1 MRCAKK
7 KAAAWARS
15 CALAWRI
22 WKKRRRGWKPIAAP
36 FCAATRNGC
45 NRAWWNCS
53 GHRSTKNG
61 FCRKWRARG
70 SQRHPGRTGPAECAR
85 EAFSRFA
92 RPGWRGGQ
100 EDGLP
105 AAGNEPRGEH
115 PAFEDLGPG
124 GRGLEGYRDRLADE
138 VGDREI
144 AGAGAESGMSIVY
157 IVSAPS
163 GSGKSTLVNE
173 LFKMVGH
180 LDFSIS
186 YTTRPP
192 FGSERNGKE
201 YFFVSREEFEA
212 MIAAD
217 EFLEHAEVFGNYYG
231 TARRFLREAENR
243 SNDLLLDIDVQG
255 ASKIKEKIP
264 EAVSIFILPP
274 DRDKLEWRLRTRGL
288 DSEEVIRRR
297 LDTARREIE
306 NYSKYDYI
314 LVNNVVEQSADE
326 LKDIVLAERLKK
338 KAGRNFLKKNSG

>member
-1 MRCAKK
+1 
-7 KAAAWARS
+7 
-15 CALAWRI
+15 
-22 WKKRRRGWKPIAAP
+22 
-36 FCAATRNGC
+36 
-45 NRAWWNCS
+45 
-53 GHRSTKNG
+53 
-61 FCRKWRARG
+61 
-70 SQRHPGRTGPAECAR
+70 
-85 EAFSRFA
+85 
-92 RPGWRGGQ
+92 
-100 EDGLP
+100 
-105 AAGNEPRGEH
+105 
-115 PAFEDLGPG
+115 
-124 GRGLEGYRDRLADE
+124 
-138 VGDREI
+138 
-144 AGAGAESGMSIVY
+144 MSIVY

-173 LFKMVGH
+173 LFKRVRN

-192 FGSERNGKE
+192 RGSEQNGKE
-201 YFFVSREEFEA
+201 YFFVSRQEFEA

-217 EFLEHAEVFGNYYG
+217 EFLEHATVFGNYYG

-255 ASKIKEKIP
+255 ASKIKERIP

-314 LVNNVVEQSADE
+314 LVNNLIEQSADE
-326 LKDIVLAERLKK
+326 LKDIVLAERLIKNRGAELSEEEK
-338 KAGRNFLKKNSG
+338 RLVKTAQACQLEEARERVQPILASFNPQVGKGNMKFRGRVYEAD